1 MNSSQYVFSLFVLL
15 TLMISSYIYIYYG
28 KKIEYNLKF
37 DMTHLSPPANIAP
50 KLETNQ

>member
-15 TLMISSYIYIYYG
+15 TLMISAYILWQ
-28 KKIEYNLKF
+28 KRIEYNLKF